1 MPNWKKIIVSGSDA
15 SLNNLNVGNSVTA
28 SFFKGDGSQ
37 ITGIIANVI
46 GSSNNVTLSA
56 DYTALPNI
64 YNSLFGPLYVE
75 DDVSVTVE
83 DGSFLRIEN
92 FTPEQQIS
100 SSHSETASYFGGE
113 VKNAI
118 SASYVENAISASYVE
133 NAISASYV
141 KNSES
146 SSFSLLSSKSIN
158 NNASSGSLSFWQ
170 GSQSEYNLIS
180 ASADN
185 STIYFIT

>member
-118 SASYVENAISASYVE
+118 SASYVENAISASYV
-133 NAISASYV
+133 